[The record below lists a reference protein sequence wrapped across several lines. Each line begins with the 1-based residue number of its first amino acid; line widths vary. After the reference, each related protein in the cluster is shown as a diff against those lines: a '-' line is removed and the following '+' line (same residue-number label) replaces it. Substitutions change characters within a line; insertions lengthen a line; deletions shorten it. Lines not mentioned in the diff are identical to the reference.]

1 MNTQDRREAIKKLI
15 QESTTPLSATTL
27 AKKFSV
33 SRQVV
38 VTDVAILRAAQEPIL
53 ATPRGYIYEKKEI
66 GITFTI
72 ACMHSQEETKDELET
87 IVDCGGFI
95 EDVII
100 EHPIYGELS
109 GKLKIASRL
118 DVEEF
123 IALCKDKKAKNL
135 SDLNEGV
142 HFHTLRVPNEKVHQF
157 IITKLKEKGYLYS
170 L

>member
-1 MNTQDRREAIKKLI
+1 MNTQDRRDAIKKLI

-53 ATPRGYIYEKKEI
+53 ATPRGYIYEKKET

-72 ACMHSQEETKDELET
+72 ACMHSQNKTKDELET

-100 EHPIYGELS
+100 EHPIYGELN
-109 GKLKIASRL
+109 GKLQIASRL

-135 SDLNEGV
+135 SDLNEGI
-142 HFHTLRVPNEKVHQF
+142 HFHTIRVPNEKVQQF
-157 IITKLKEKGYLYS
+157 IIAKLNEKGYLYS

>member
-1 MNTQDRREAIKKLI
+1 MNTQDRRDAIKKLI

-53 ATPRGYIYEKKEI
+53 ATPRGYIYEKKET
-66 GITFTI
+66 GITFII
-72 ACMHSQEETKDELET
+72 ACMHSQNETKDELET

-109 GKLKIASRL
+109 GKLQIASRL

-135 SDLNEGV
+135 SDLNEGI
-142 HFHTLRVPNEKVHQF
+142 HFHTIRVPNEKVQQF
-157 IITKLKEKGYLYS
+157 IITKLNEKGYLYN